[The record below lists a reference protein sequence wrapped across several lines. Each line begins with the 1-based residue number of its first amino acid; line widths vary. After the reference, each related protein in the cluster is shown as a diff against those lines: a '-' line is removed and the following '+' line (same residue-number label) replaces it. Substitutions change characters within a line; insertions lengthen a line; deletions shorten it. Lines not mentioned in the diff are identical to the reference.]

1 MKCNIFLVESP
12 LQLINAYEAIHHYC
26 AKNVV
31 MFVRYSNLDINDK
44 QINKLLSILP
54 LSGVRVF
61 RFNINPE
68 KKNIR
73 DFFNVCN
80 AIFLTLR
87 LTLTVSRLFIGNYDS
102 GFFKI
107 ILRLCSPKT
116 KIVLLDDG
124 NKSIRIQK
132 EIDTEGRLEF
142 FTTFDVMPTKKNHV
156 VLNNYPKIKEL
167 VKAGKVLDRSVVFI
181 GSGMAEIGIVSEEYY
196 VSLIDRIVEHYNNLD
211 FYVIY
216 IPHRAE
222 SSQKLNIIVEKTN
235 VEIRHLDY
243 PVELFGLFN
252 DFSPFLVSSFCSTA
266 LITLKNIYGYSVECF
281 SFDYVGHS
289 DEEELDELYKFY
301 QEIGIE
307 VKSL

>member
-1 MKCNIFLVESP
+1 
-12 LQLINAYEAIHHYC
+12 
-26 AKNVV
+26 
-31 MFVRYSNLDINDK
+31 
-44 QINKLLSILP
+44 
-54 LSGVRVF
+54 
-61 RFNINPE
+61 
-68 KKNIR
+68 
-73 DFFNVCN
+73 
-80 AIFLTLR
+80 
-87 LTLTVSRLFIGNYDS
+87 
-102 GFFKI
+102 
-107 ILRLCSPKT
+107 
-116 KIVLLDDG
+116 
-124 NKSIRIQK
+124 
-132 EIDTEGRLEF
+132 
-142 FTTFDVMPTKKNHV
+142 MPTKKKHG

-167 VKAGKVLDRSVVFI
+167 VKGGKVLDRSVVFI

-196 VSLIDRIVEHYNNLD
+196 VSLIDRIAEHYNSLG

-222 SSQKLNIIVEKTN
+222 SSQKLNIIVENTD